1 MANRRFEIKQRGSVS
16 RRTKAVYLIIAEGHN
31 KTETLY
37 LSHFQ
42 DQVNDFNIRFVKAG
56 NKTDAESLYQTVV
69 NKWKEFGLSGNS
81 GDKAFVV
88 VDMDNDSQKA
98 EKLRKLIEE
107 NSNKDISFIIS
118 NPTFEIWF
126 LLHFRYSTKFYP
138 DGEAVI
144 HDLKKY
150 IPDYEKNSD
159 CFSECLSGLQDA
171 VANASKLENY
181 FAEAEWP
188 SVECNPRTDVGELV
202 EVLWDKKAD

>member
-69 NKWKEFGLSGNS
+69 NKWKELGLSGNS

-98 EKLRKLIEE
+98 EKLR
-107 NSNKDISFIIS
+107 
-118 NPTFEIWF
+118 
-126 LLHFRYSTKFYP
+126 
-138 DGEAVI
+138 
-144 HDLKKY
+144 
-150 IPDYEKNSD
+150 
-159 CFSECLSGLQDA
+159 SEHYG
-171 VANASKLENY
+171 
-181 FAEAEWP
+181 F
-188 SVECNPRTDVGELV
+188 
-202 EVLWDKKAD
+202 